1 MGQTDVTVAITP
13 NGLADGLAMKDG
25 KEYFVMPLEQQ
36 MRMTEFL
43 DTLDHHDP
51 LIHYIQKQNSNFT
64 EDFSELCNDIDVSL
78 LSFSAEAFNKQPDA
92 VNFWMGDERAVTS
105 SKSHQNY
112 YIKLWLFTN
121 WFSYFSA

>member
-1 MGQTDVTVAITP
+1 MGQKDVTVAITP
-13 NGLADGLAMKDG
+13 NGLADGLAMNGLDG

-43 DTLDHHDP
+43 DTLDNHHP

-64 EDFSELCNDIDVSL
+64 DDFSELCNDIDVSL

-92 VNFWMGDERAVTS
+92 VNFWMGDERAITS
-105 SKSHQNY
+105 SKVST
-112 YIKLWLFTN
+112 KLKLNFLLITS
-121 WFSYFSA
+121 SYFSA

>member
-1 MGQTDVTVAITP
+1 MGDKDVTVSQTP

-25 KEYFVMPLEQQ
+25 KEFFVMPMEQQ
-36 MRMTEFL
+36 MRMTDFL
-43 DTLDHHDP
+43 DTLEDHHP

-64 EDFSELCNDIDVSL
+64 DDFRELCNDIDISL

-105 SKSHQNY
+105 SKCYQIS
-112 YIKLWLFTN
+112 L
-121 WFSYFSA
+121 